1 MKGMGKLMKLIM
13 YSVRDAENPYIEAW
27 SKKTGNEVKMVTE
40 PLNADTVKLAE
51 GYDGISLQQTTKLGD
66 EQLYEQLAAMG
77 IKQLAARMVGVD
89 IFDFDAC
96 KANGIIVTNV
106 PIYSPRAIAEMGV
119 TQAMYLLRR
128 IGEFEQRMSHGDFRW
143 SDDLISN
150 EIYNLTVGIVGLG
163 NIGGA
168 TAQIYK
174 ALGAKVLAYDPSYN
188 VEYEPYVEYTDF
200 DTVVKNADI
209 LSLHT
214 PLLPSTE
221 NMIAAPQ
228 FKMMKDNAYLINMAR
243 GKLVNT
249 ADLISALENKEIA
262 GAGLDTLADE
272 TSFFGKQVSPDQ
284 IPDDYKKLAAM
295 PNVLI
300 TPHVAFLTETSI
312 RNMVEISLNDA
323 VTILEGKHSRNEI
336 RM

>member
-1 MKGMGKLMKLIM
+1 MKLII
-13 YSVRDAENPYIEAW
+13 YSVRDAERPYITAW
-27 SKKTGNEVKMVTE
+27 AKKTGHEVKMVTK
-40 PLNADTVKLAE
+40 PLNDETIELAQDC
-51 GYDGISLQQTTKLGD
+51 DGISIQQTAKLG
-66 EQLYEQLAAMG
+66 EIYEKLAAMG
-77 IKQLAARMVGVD
+77 IKQLSTRTVGVD
-89 IFDFDAC
+89 MIDLDAC
-96 KANGIIVTNV
+96 KTNDIVVTNV
-106 PIYSPRAIAEMGV
+106 PVYSPRAIAEMGV

-128 IGEFEQRMSHGDFRW
+128 IGEFRKQMSNDDFRW
-143 SDDLISN
+143 RDDLISN
-150 EIYNLTVGIVGLG
+150 EIYNLTVGVVGLG

-200 DTVVKNADI
+200 TTVIKSADI
-209 LSLHT
+209 LTLHT

-228 FKMMKDNAYLINMAR
+228 FKMMKKNAYLINMAR
-243 GKLVNT
+243 GGLVNT
-249 ADLISALENKEIA
+249 ADLISALENHEIA

-272 TSFFGKQVSPDQ
+272 TTFFSKKVSPDKV
-284 IPDDYKKLAAM
+284 PADYKKLAAM

-300 TPHVAFLTETSI
+300 TPHVAFLTQTSI
-312 RNMVEISLNDA
+312 RNMVEISLNDVA
-323 VTILEGKHSRNEI
+323 AIIEGKHSRNEI

>member
-1 MKGMGKLMKLIM
+1 MRLKESDLTTVYLK
-13 YSVRDAENPYIEAW
+13 
-27 SKKTGNEVKMVTE
+27 E
-40 PLNADTVKLAE
+40 PMNIQDDE
-51 GYDGISLQQTTKLGD
+51 GYNIAGWSNPQPI
-66 EQLYEQLAAMG
+66 
-77 IKQLAARMVGVD
+77 RM
-89 IFDFDAC
+89 
-96 KANGIIVTNV
+96 NV
-106 PIYSPRAIAEMGV
+106 QSA
-119 TQAMYLLRR
+119 
-128 IGEFEQRMSHGDFRW
+128 
-143 SDDLISN
+143 
-150 EIYNLTVGIVGLG
+150 
-163 NIGGA
+163 GGTA

-272 TSFFGKQVSPDQ
+272 TSFFGKQVSSDQ

-295 PNVLI
+295 PNVLV

>member
-1 MKGMGKLMKLIM
+1 MKLIM
-13 YSVRDAENPYIEAW
+13 YSVRAAEKPYVTAW
-27 SKKTGNEVKMVTE
+27 AKKNGHEVKMVDQA
-40 PLNADTVKLAE
+40 LSAATVDLAE
-51 GYDGISLQQTTKLGD
+51 GFDGVSIQQTASLGD
-66 EQLYEQLAAMG
+66 KQVYARLASMG

-89 IFDFDAC
+89 MIDLEAC
-96 KANGIIVTNV
+96 KQNGLVVTNV
-106 PIYSPRAIAEMGV
+106 PVYSPRAIAEMGV
-119 TQAMYLLRR
+119 SQAMYLLRR
-128 IGEFEQRMSHGDFRW
+128 IGEFDQRMADNDFRW

-150 EIYNLTVGIVGLG
+150 EIYHQTVGVIGLG

-174 ALGAKVLAYDPSYN
+174 ALGARVLAYDPSYN

-209 LSLHT
+209 LTLHT

-228 FKMMKDNAYLINMAR
+228 FKMMKDTAYLINMAR

-249 ADLISALENKEIA
+249 ADLINALENREIA

-272 TSFFGKQVSPDQ
+272 TSFFAKKVTPAQVPA
-284 IPDDYKKLAAM
+284 DYRKLAAM
-295 PNVLI
+295 PNVLV
-300 TPHVAFLTETSI
+300 TPHVAFLTQTSI

-323 VTILEGKHSRNEI
+323 VAIVAGRHSRNEI
-336 RM
+336 RY

>member
-1 MKGMGKLMKLIM
+1 M
-13 YSVRDAENPYIEAW
+13 
-27 SKKTGNEVKMVTE
+27 
-40 PLNADTVKLAE
+40 
-51 GYDGISLQQTTKLGD
+51 
-66 EQLYEQLAAMG
+66 
-77 IKQLAARMVGVD
+77 
-89 IFDFDAC
+89 
-96 KANGIIVTNV
+96 
-106 PIYSPRAIAEMGV
+106 
-119 TQAMYLLRR
+119 
-128 IGEFEQRMSHGDFRW
+128 
-143 SDDLISN
+143 ISN

-200 DTVVKNADI
+200 DTVIKNADI

-262 GAGLDTLADE
+262 GAG
-272 TSFFGKQVSPDQ
+272 
-284 IPDDYKKLAAM
+284 
-295 PNVLI
+295 
-300 TPHVAFLTETSI
+300 
-312 RNMVEISLNDA
+312 
-323 VTILEGKHSRNEI
+323 
-336 RM
+336 

>member
-1 MKGMGKLMKLIM
+1 MKLIM
-13 YSVRDAENPYIEAW
+13 YSVRDAEKPYIDAW
-27 SKKTGNEVKMVTE
+27 AKKTGHEVKTVTE
-40 PLNADTVKLAE
+40 PLNAKTVDLAK

-66 EQLYEQLAAMG
+66 EQLYKKLASMG

-89 IFDFDAC
+89 IFDLAAC
-96 KANGIIVTNV
+96 KANGIVVTNV
-106 PIYSPRAIAEMGV
+106 PVYSPRAIAEMGV

-128 IGEFEQRMSHGDFRW
+128 IGEFEQRMSDGDFRW

-150 EIYNLTVGIVGLG
+150 EIYNLTVGIIGLG

-174 ALGAKVLAYDPSYN
+174 ALGARVLAYDPAYN
-188 VEYEPYVEYTDF
+188 VEDEPYVEYTDF

-228 FKMMKDNAYLINMAR
+228 FKMMKNNAFLINMAR

-249 ADLISALENKEIA
+249 ADLIAALKNHEIA
-262 GAGLDTLADE
+262 GAGLDTLGDE
-272 TSFFGKQVSPDQ
+272 TTFFSKKVTPDQ
-284 IPDDYKKLAAM
+284 VPEDYKELAAM

-323 VTILEGKHSRNEI
+323 VAVIEGKHSRNEV

>member
-1 MKGMGKLMKLIM
+1 MKLIM
-13 YSVRDAENPYIEAW
+13 YSVRDAEKPYITAW
-27 SKKTGNEVKMVTE
+27 AKKTGHEVKMVEQALTAE
-40 PLNADTVKLAE
+40 TVNLAADF
-51 GYDGISLQQTTKLGD
+51 DGVSIQQTASIGSSEVYKKLS
-66 EQLYEQLAAMG
+66 AMG

-89 IFDFDAC
+89 MIDLNAC
-96 KANGIIVTNV
+96 QQNGIVVTNV
-106 PIYSPRAIAEMGV
+106 PVYSPRAIAEMGV

-128 IGEFEQRMSHGDFRW
+128 VGEFEQQMKDNDFRW
-143 SDDLISN
+143 SDNLISN

-174 ALGAKVLAYDPSYN
+174 ALGARVLAYDPSYN

-200 DTVVKNADI
+200 DTVIKEADI

-228 FKMMKDNAYLINMAR
+228 FEMMKNTAYLINMAR

-249 ADLISALENKEIA
+249 PDLIHALKTHEIA

-272 TSFFGKQVSPDQ
+272 TSFFGQKVASTQVPT
-284 IPDDYKKLAAM
+284 DYQKLAAM
-295 PNVLI
+295 PNVLV
-300 TPHVAFLTETSI
+300 TPHVAFLTQTSI

-323 VTILEGKHSRNEI
+323 VAIVDGRHSKNEV
-336 RM
+336 RY

>member
-1 MKGMGKLMKLIM
+1 MKLIM
-13 YSVRDAENPYIEAW
+13 YSVRDAEKPYIADW
-27 SKKTGNEVKMVTE
+27 AKKTGHEVKMVAE
-40 PLNADTVKLAE
+40 PLTAATVELAQ
-51 GYDGISLQQTTKLGD
+51 GTAGVSIQQTAKLD
-66 EQLYEQLAAMG
+66 EQVYGRLAAMG
-77 IKQLAARMVGVD
+77 IKQLSTRTVGVD
-89 IFDFDAC
+89 MIDLNAC
-96 KANGIIVTNV
+96 QANNLVVTNV
-106 PIYSPRAIAEMGV
+106 PVYSPRAIAEMGV

-128 IGEFEQRMSHGDFRW
+128 IGEFKQRMANNDFRW

-174 ALGAKVLAYDPSYN
+174 ALGARVLAYDPFYN
-188 VEYEPYVEYTDF
+188 VEDEPYVEYTDF
-200 DTVVKNADI
+200 ETVVKNADI

-214 PLLPSTE
+214 PLLPSTQ

-228 FKMMKDNAYLINMAR
+228 FEQMKDSAYLINMAR
-243 GKLVNT
+243 GGLVNT
-249 ADLISALENKEIA
+249 SDLIDALENHQIA

-272 TSFFGKQVSPDQ
+272 TGFFAKQVSPAEV
-284 IPDDYKKLAAM
+284 PADYHKLAQM

-300 TPHVAFLTETSI
+300 TPHVAFLTQTSI

-323 VTILEGKHSRNEI
+323 VTIAEGKRSRNEI